1 MKSVI
6 FGAGKYG
13 KKALEKIGKENVEF
27 FIDND
32 VSRQGTKYLNKEIIS
47 LNEYMLIK
55 ENYQVVVASTYA
67 KDMITQL
74 KELGINNYILY
85 EPFDGYF
92 SKEYLVY
99 NPYENRKEVLK
110 EEDIENA
117 DFNNQHQRK
126 HVYET
131 GEMYFEY
138 SGLFQYIEIETI
150 NRCNGICSFCS
161 INKNVDPRPKAVMTQ
176 EMFEDII
183 GQLKELNYS
192 GRLAIFSNNEP
203 LLDERI
209 IEWNVYAR
217 NQLPNARIH
226 LFTNGTLLTLDK
238 FKALVQVL
246 DELIINNYQQ
256 ELKLIK
262 PCQEI
267 VKYCNQHPELIGK
280 VTIVLRKPYEILN
293 NRGGGAAPN
302 RKIIKEYGKDRCV
315 LPSKQMTVR
324 PDGKI
329 SLCCNDTF
337 GKYTLGDLSK
347 ERLIEIWNGDK
358 FKTVRK
364 ALYKGRENWGECKYC
379 DVFYV

>member
-1 MKSVI
+1 MKKVI
-6 FGAGKYG
+6 FGAGHYG
-13 KKALEKIGKENVEF
+13 KLALEEIGEENVEF

-32 VSRQGTKYLNKEIIS
+32 INRQGTKYLNKKIIS

-55 ENYQVVVASTYA
+55 ENYEVVVAGIYA
-67 KDMITQL
+67 KDMAIQL
-74 KELGINNYILY
+74 KELGIINYILF
-85 EPFDGYF
+85 EPFNGYYP
-92 SKEYLVY
+92 KKQLIY
-99 NPYENRKEVLK
+99 NPYENRKEILK
-110 EEDIENA
+110 EDIENT
-117 DFNNQHQRK
+117 DFNNQRK
-126 HVYET
+126 LVYEA

-138 SGLFQYIEIETI
+138 PGLFKHIEIETI
-150 NRCNGICSFCS
+150 NRCNGNCSFCP
-161 INKNVDPRPKAVMTQ
+161 INKREDPRPKVIMTW
-176 EMFEDII
+176 EMFEGII
-183 GQLKELNYS
+183 EQLKELNYS
-192 GRLAIFSNNEP
+192 GRLALFSNNEP

-226 LFTNGTLLTLDK
+226 MFTNGTLLTLDK

-246 DELIINNYQQ
+246 DELIIDNYQQ

-267 VKYCNQHPELIGK
+267 VKYCDRHPELIEK
-280 VTIVLRKPYEILN
+280 VTIVLRKPDEILTT
-293 NRGGGAAPN
+293 RGGTAPN
-302 RKIIKEYGKDRCV
+302 KKNIKEYGDDRCV
-315 LPSKQMTVR
+315 LPSKQMIIR

-329 SLCCNDTF
+329 SLCCNDPL

-358 FKTVRK
+358 FKAVRK
-364 ALYKGRENWGECKYC
+364 ALYKGRGNWGQCKYC